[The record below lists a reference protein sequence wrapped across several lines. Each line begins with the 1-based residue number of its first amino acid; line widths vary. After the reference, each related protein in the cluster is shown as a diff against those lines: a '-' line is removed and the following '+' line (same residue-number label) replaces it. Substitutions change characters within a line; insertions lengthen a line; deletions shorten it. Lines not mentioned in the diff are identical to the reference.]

1 MFKDK
6 ITASGQFWGFS
17 DLTSEEELER
27 RELYK
32 QKPNF
37 LLKIKTDDYA
47 GSYERELMAYSLG
60 ILSGSCMYYYE
71 DGDLFFRESFDKYF
85 KKYWKREGC
94 RNYAEYMLKYPVIYQ
109 KEFMKTFKTLCG
121 DSDMGCEEY
130 LQKHPV
136 VPATDK
142 YTDFYENMLHP
153 TWQVVDDWEE
163 ETFYNIHHADSGR
176 TIVIQIRDENFSR
189 TEVGQRLLK
198 RIRKFFKK
206 GYACKIAKSY
216 KKPPKL
222 LSLALFDINEQL
234 VEEFPVD

>member
-6 ITASGQFWGFS
+6 ITASGQYWGSS

-47 GSYERELMAYSLG
+47 GNYERELIAYSLG

-71 DGDLFFRESFDKYF
+71 DGDLFYRESFDKYF
-85 KKYWKREGC
+85 KKYWKKEGC
-94 RNYAEYMLKYPVIYQ
+94 RNYTEYVQHIKLLLMKYPIA
-109 KEFMKTFKTLCG
+109 
-121 DSDMGCEEY
+121 
-130 LQKHPV
+130 
-136 VPATDK
+136 PATDK